1 MGSLGHFSVGL
12 AAKPAV
18 PKVSLGVLLLASWI
32 LDIFAIA
39 FGFTAIERAEI
50 GNPWSHGLFMSVVW
64 SMAFGLLAKRIY
76 RDCRAGSR
84 LELWSSAIG
93 CSTSFRIPSLSPAFP
108 GIRGSGATDIPCHVI
123 SHFCSAI
130 RRESASASTTRS
142 ARLRPP
148 Y

>member
-32 LDIFAIA
+32 LDVFAIA
-39 FGFTAIERAEI
+39 FGFTGIERAEI

-84 LELWSSAIG
+84 LELWSSAMG
-93 CSTSFRIPSLSPAFP
+93 CSTSSRTPSLSRAFP
-108 GIRGSGATDIPCHVI
+108 GLPGSGAMDTRCRPTFC
-123 SHFCSAI
+123 FCSAAP
-130 RRESASASTTRS
+130 RK
-142 ARLRPP
+142 
-148 Y
+148 